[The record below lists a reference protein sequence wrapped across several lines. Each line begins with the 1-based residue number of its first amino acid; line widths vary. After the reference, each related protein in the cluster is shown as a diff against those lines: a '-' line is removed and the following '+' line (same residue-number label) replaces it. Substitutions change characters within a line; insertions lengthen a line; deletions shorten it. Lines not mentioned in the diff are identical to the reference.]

1 MPRMILAT
9 VAALTWSLPA
19 LGQSLS
25 VQLQTM
31 PEAIPGPAH
40 MVGPLDVA
48 YPSEDGAQIP
58 AALSFPTIFEQAVMS
73 GYALTTATELGATA
87 ITFPAQSISL
97 LPPQG
102 QIFPCSHGRA
112 CTLISTST
120 VPWPDHQT
128 APLTLLLDAPVPD
141 PEGGCLT
148 LTGTVSAPFTVSN
161 LAVPASI
168 QALPNIPP
176 PLPTGSPALP
186 FAPLPETY
194 LVQPPMSASLLF
206 TGPVSVLVCGDAET
220 ARNGVLDYEMV
231 QAGSDWRWTVRGRW
245 TVTLTDGE
253 AEFTHTL
260 TANETEGR
268 LLSAETGHVGD
279 ANGSAS
285 PMTGDWLLAFSPGP
299 GLADPVTQVFL
310 EREAAGVGGREIAQ
324 QTNHPAV
331 IALSWLFREYA
342 VGTGDILLSETAPEG
357 VDLPGMPPL
366 APGDPGASLSL
377 HWTFADD

>member
-112 CTLISTST
+112 CTLISTIRQPRS
-120 VPWPDHQT
+120 PSCWMRLFPI
-128 APLTLLLDAPVPD
+128 PK
-141 PEGGCLT
+141 
-148 LTGTVSAPFTVSN
+148 
-161 LAVPASI
+161 AVA
-168 QALPNIPP
+168 
-176 PLPTGSPALP
+176 
-186 FAPLPETY
+186 
-194 LVQPPMSASLLF
+194 
-206 TGPVSVLVCGDAET
+206 
-220 ARNGVLDYEMV
+220 
-231 QAGSDWRWTVRGRW
+231 
-245 TVTLTDGE
+245 
-253 AEFTHTL
+253 
-260 TANETEGR
+260 
-268 LLSAETGHVGD
+268 
-279 ANGSAS
+279 
-285 PMTGDWLLAFSPGP
+285 
-299 GLADPVTQVFL
+299 
-310 EREAAGVGGREIAQ
+310 
-324 QTNHPAV
+324 
-331 IALSWLFREYA
+331 
-342 VGTGDILLSETAPEG
+342 
-357 VDLPGMPPL
+357 
-366 APGDPGASLSL
+366 
-377 HWTFADD
+377 